1 MRYSI
6 CLFEAGLLCLFSVHL
21 CTCKF
26 SKFFTAEKFHCVC
39 MHVLFIY
46 SAVVSHL
53 NGLNN
58 LVLVNGEPHGFLCL
72 GGLASG

>member
-1 MRYSI
+1 
-6 CLFEAGLLCLFSVHL
+6 
-21 CTCKF
+21 
-26 SKFFTAEKFHCVC
+26 

-46 SAVVSHL
+46 SAIVSHL

-72 GGLASG
+72 GGLASSG